1 MATRHTDNETSV
13 HRFFYLPVFRLCSGF
28 DESDLGRQP
37 VAPKSKSCILVFTTG
52 SVRPDA
58 ALRGVRIRRPV
69 EDSCLHESNL
79 VLRSHKRH
87 LACFEDFCRARGTYS
102 AKGVLQDNLGRPIHT
117 SSLTSSSARSKQVIR
132 RLGARFD
139 PVAKEPD
146 DAGDRRHDAQRG
158 HTYCS
163 QAILP
168 LAIAIHHTHP
178 GIGYSRPSE
187 EPGAP

>member
-1 MATRHTDNETSV
+1 M
-13 HRFFYLPVFRLCSGF
+13 
-28 DESDLGRQP
+28 
-37 VAPKSKSCILVFTTG
+37 
-52 SVRPDA
+52 
-58 ALRGVRIRRPV
+58 
-69 EDSCLHESNL
+69 
-79 VLRSHKRH
+79 
-87 LACFEDFCRARGTYS
+87 
-102 AKGVLQDNLGRPIHT
+102 
-117 SSLTSSSARSKQVIR
+117 IR

-178 GIGYSRPSE
+178 GDRL
-187 EPGAP
+187 